1 MIHQIDEGYVRSETH
16 RDVMTIEFYHP
27 QSNSLPSK
35 ILDKLTEKIH
45 FASYNDECKMIVLRS
60 AGEGAFCGGA
70 LFDELGAITTE
81 MDAIRFF
88 SGFAHVINA
97 MRKCPKFIVG
107 RIQGK
112 CVGGGVG
119 IAAACD
125 YTIAIEGADVK
136 LSELALGIGPF
147 VIGPAVER
155 RIGISAFSQLAID
168 AASWHSAD
176 WARRKGLYTELHHT
190 TGDME
195 EALEQLSDSLVN
207 MSPQAVAELKKIF
220 WHDTEH
226 WDKLLYERAAIS
238 GKLVLSDYTKNFIRQ
253 FKEKKALKSN

>member
-1 MIHQIDEGYVRSETH
+1 MIHLIDEGYVRAETH
-16 RDVMTIEFYHP
+16 RDVMIIEFYHP
-27 QSNSLPSK
+27 QGNALPSK
-35 ILDKLTEKIH
+35 ILEKLTEKIH

-60 AGEGAFCGGA
+60 AGEGAFSGGA
-70 LFDELGAITTE
+70 LFDELGTITNE
-81 MDAIRFF
+81 SDAIRFF
-88 SGFAHVINA
+88 SGFAQVINA

-107 RIQGK
+107 RIHGK

-125 YTIAIEGADVK
+125 YTIALDGADVK

-147 VIGPAVER
+147 VVGPAVER

-190 TGDME
+190 IGDVE
-195 EALEQLSDSLVN
+195 EALEQLSGSLVN
-207 MSPQAVAELKKIF
+207 MSPHAVAELKKML

-226 WDKLLYERAAIS
+226 WDKLLYERAVIS
-238 GKLVLSDYTKNFIRQ
+238 AKLALSDYTKNFIKQ
-253 FKEKKALKSN
+253 FKEKRALKSK